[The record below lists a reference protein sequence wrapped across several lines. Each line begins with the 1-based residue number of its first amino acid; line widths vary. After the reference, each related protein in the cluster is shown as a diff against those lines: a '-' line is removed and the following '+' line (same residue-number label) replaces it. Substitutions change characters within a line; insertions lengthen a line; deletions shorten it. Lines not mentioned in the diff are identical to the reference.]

1 MLSKSLNGKNASLMI
16 QVFLVFVWLTD
27 LSVLAGTDTYY
38 SVYLLCGVLGIMALC
53 KRADRK
59 RTLSGKQRFA
69 LAIAGGGDNLG
80 RGLCKLFHFP
90 AAICTG
96 KRFSYG
102 VLFGWGI
109 LCRLFPASLVC

>member
-69 LAIAGGGDNLG
+69 LAIAGGGITLAVVVISWSLKSLDDMYRVESAPG
-80 RGLCKLFHFP
+80 KGPAEGTHDPVRGD
-90 AAICTG
+90 
-96 KRFSYG
+96 
-102 VLFGWGI
+102 
-109 LCRLFPASLVC
+109 